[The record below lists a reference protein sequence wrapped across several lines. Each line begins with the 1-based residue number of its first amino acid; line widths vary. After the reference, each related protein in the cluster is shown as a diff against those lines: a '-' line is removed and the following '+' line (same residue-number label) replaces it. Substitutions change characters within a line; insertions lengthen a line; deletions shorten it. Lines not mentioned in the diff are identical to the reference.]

1 MTQHWID
8 SGAIPQDDGERI
20 VGGSIDYYAENREPR
35 MLHPEWLQAA
45 EEKLA
50 ALEKR
55 TGRKPNFLVYIL
67 DDVGWGDFGCYGGG
81 HLRGAP
87 TPNFDK
93 LAAEGLKLTSCYSQP
108 SCSPSRA
115 TIMTGRL
122 PIRHGI
128 LTPPMYGQPGGL
140 QDEVTLP
147 ELLKKAGYATRAV
160 GKWHC
165 GENAESARTP
175 SRCRRT
181 RASTNSMAST
191 ASPTCTRNGATT
203 TSTRR

>member
-108 SCSPSRA
+108 SCSPPRA
-115 TIMTGRL
+115 PIMTGRL
-122 PIRHGI
+122 PIPHGI
-128 LTPPMYGQPGGL
+128 LPP
-140 QDEVTLP
+140 
-147 ELLKKAGYATRAV
+147 
-160 GKWHC
+160 
-165 GENAESARTP
+165 
-175 SRCRRT
+175 
-181 RASTNSMAST
+181 
-191 ASPTCTRNGATT
+191 
-203 TSTRR
+203 